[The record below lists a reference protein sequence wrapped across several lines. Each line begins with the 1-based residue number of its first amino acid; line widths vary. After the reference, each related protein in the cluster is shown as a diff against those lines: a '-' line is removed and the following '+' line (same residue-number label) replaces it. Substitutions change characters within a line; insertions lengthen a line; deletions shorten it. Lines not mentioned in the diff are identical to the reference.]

1 MDKITKVNV
10 EGDEYGFVAG
20 QTVKGVSG
28 ALASDY
34 VKHVILPEGAEVVE
48 GMLIAVTFVND
59 NTAGYSGEKTVYS
72 TDGINFYWD
81 SGYTQLIT
89 LPPQGC
95 YTVTA
100 TETQY
105 EYKLSEYPVLVM
117 GAMTKPFCDSRGHPA
132 GGKLWQ
138 AGDTVTVI
146 NLENRFIALQTTVN
160 EIIQGSSLP
169 VTSGAVYEKCNSLE
183 PVNEIIQGSSLPVTS
198 GAVYE
203 KCNSLEPVDEVTS
216 GNQHSVT
223 SSAVAGV
230 IQAGN
235 FLSGGIKLYT
245 QYTRNVP
252 VTDWT
257 DIVTHNDIPSG
268 TYLFVLKIH
277 DAAYFW
283 FEYVS
288 FVMYF
293 YAGSTND
300 GHSSTIYFNQAGHAP
315 NQATVQLLYQ
325 RRPHDTGDG
334 SIRIYLSKG
343 VSVIPVKIRIY
354 KIADEFN

>member
-59 NTAGYSGEKTVYS
+59 NTAGYSGEKTVWS

-117 GAMTKPFCDSRGHPA
+117 GDMTKPFCDSRGHPA

-169 VTSGAVYEKCNSLE
+169 VTSGAVYEKC
-183 PVNEIIQGSSLPVTS
+183 
-198 GAVYE
+198 
-203 KCNSLEPVDEVTS
+203 KSLEPVDEVTS
-216 GNQHSVT
+216 GNQHSV
-223 SSAVAGV
+223 SSNAVAVSIKNNTYADVYKLITGNLGKTYL
-230 IQAGN
+230 IGHTYDNNSWQA
-235 FLSGGIKLYT
+235 FTLFEFFGG
-245 QYTRNVP
+245 RA
-252 VTDWT
+252 D
-257 DIVTHNDIPSG
+257 G
-268 TYLFVLKIH
+268 TYGKCLLGLYSKNAIMSKRIFNMNNIPIQVTLKDNELFVYAVL
-277 DAAYFW
+277 ASYCYFTVNILW
-283 FEYVS
+283 ESKFIVDMHEVS
-288 FVMYF
+288 SIEGTIVWNNNW
-293 YAGSTND
+293 ND
-300 GHSSTIYFNQAGHAP
+300 
-315 NQATVQLLYQ
+315 
-325 RRPHDTGDG
+325 
-334 SIRIYLSKG
+334 
-343 VSVIPVKIRIY
+343 
-354 KIADEFN
+354 

>member
-1 MDKITKVNV
+1 MIGIDRDIIPPKYVCLHNTTRRPINQELFTNTRPRLIIGLMDKITKVNV

-28 ALASDY
+28 ALSSDY
-34 VKHVILPEGAEVVE
+34 VKHIILPEGAEVVE
-48 GMLIAVTFVND
+48 GMLVAVTFVND

-95 YTVTA
+95 YKVTT

-117 GAMTKPFCDSRGHPA
+117 GDMTKPFCDSRGHPA

-183 PVNEIIQGSSLPVTS
+183 PV
-198 GAVYE
+198 
-203 KCNSLEPVDEVTS
+203 DHVTS
-216 GNQHSVT
+216 GNLHSVT
-223 SSAVAGV
+223 SNATFKACSPNYA
-230 IQAGN
+230 QAQLIYNGTSEYTGTFTALEN
-235 FLSGGIKLYT
+235 GIIIGSGYG
-245 QYTRNVP
+245 
-252 VTDWT
+252 
-257 DIVTHNDIPSG
+257 G
-268 TYLFVLKIH
+268 G
-277 DAAYFW
+277 
-283 FEYVS
+283 E
-288 FVMYF
+288 
-293 YAGSTND
+293 TN
-300 GHSSTIYFNQAGHAP
+300 SY
-315 NQATVQLLYQ
+315 
-325 RRPHDTGDG
+325 
-334 SIRIYLSKG
+334 IYLTHDSGVTARQQGFRDENISVSMPVRKG
-343 VSVIPVKIRIY
+343 DKINILCWLALKNQGLYFIPY
-354 KIADEFN
+354 N

>member
-1 MDKITKVNV
+1 MCVNVSLIVLKKVISTPKYVCLHNTTRRPINQELFTNVKSRLIIGIMDKITKVNV

-28 ALASDY
+28 ALSSDY
-34 VKHVILPEGAEVVE
+34 VKHIILPEGAEVVE

-59 NTAGYSGEKTVYS
+59 NTAGYSGEKTVWS

-183 PVNEIIQGSSLPVTS
+183 PV
-198 GAVYE
+198 
-203 KCNSLEPVDEVTS
+203 DEVTS
-216 GNQHSVT
+216 GNMHSVT
-223 SSAVAGV
+223 SNAVSGV
-230 IQAGN
+230 IVNLNDKVDDINFGGLLGRGAWQGEMITNTYPPRLPQGVIKNYDVYDAGGPYRYGLLIS
-235 FLSGGIKLYT
+235 FGGL
-245 QYTRNVP
+245 
-252 VTDWT
+252 
-257 DIVTHNDIPSG
+257 G
-268 TYLFVLKIH
+268 
-277 DAAYFW
+277 
-283 FEYVS
+283 
-288 FVMYF
+288 
-293 YAGSTND
+293 G
-300 GHSSTIYFNQAGHAP
+300 
-315 NQATVQLLYQ
+315 VQLFLGWNDKQTSVGQDVPMFAYMRSWRDIQ
-325 RRPHDTGDG
+325 DG
-334 SIRIYLSKG
+334 WTAWKQFAFY
-343 VSVIPVKIRIY
+343 
-354 KIADEFN
+354 